1 LLQYNQDS
9 LKINI
14 TQDLFEI
21 ALYLNTI
28 IHKPGRGEVGD
39 QGGYPPLL
47 VRFVNFEKSYGVGGV
62 AKLLA
67 EGKSSKE
74 IAELSY
80 ISRYTVRRHRDN
92 IRRKLELKGLVD
104 LVRYAMEHG
113 YISDNS

>member
-1 LLQYNQDS
+1 LSDLS
-9 LKINI
+9 ILKN
-14 TQDLFEI
+14 
-21 ALYLNTI
+21 
-28 IHKPGRGEVGD
+28 HMVW
-39 QGGYPPLL
+39 
-47 VRFVNFEKSYGVGGV
+47 GGV